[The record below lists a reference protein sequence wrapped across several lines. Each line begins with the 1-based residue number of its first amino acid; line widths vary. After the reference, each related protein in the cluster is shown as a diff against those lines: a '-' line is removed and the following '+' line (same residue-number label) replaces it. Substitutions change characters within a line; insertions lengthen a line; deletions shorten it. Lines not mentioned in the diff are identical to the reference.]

1 MKQYTIEDKNI
12 VIYTVSRLNREIRML
27 LEEAF
32 PNVWVEGEVSNL
44 ARPVSGHIYFSLK
57 DPSGVLNCV
66 MFRRCAGKLPFEL
79 EDGMKVLCRGKVSI
93 YDKRGQ
99 YQLYVET
106 LEPRGM
112 GGLQIAFEQLK
123 RKLAAEG
130 LFDEERKKSIPFL
143 PGRVGIVTSST
154 GAAIRDILNV
164 AGRRFPNTEILIRP
178 VRVQGEQASAEIAR
192 AVKELNEYNSS
203 LRKAGNLKREIALM
217 IVGRG
222 GGSLEDLWAFNEEE
236 VARAIAGSEI
246 PVISAVGHEV
256 DLTISDLVAD
266 MRAPTPS
273 AAAEMAF
280 PVKNELQE
288 KVSSLVRRISNN
300 LRARLQT
307 LEERLRS
314 LSGCYV
320 LKNPLNVFLQLEQR
334 LDEIASDLRRNMDDV
349 RRKKEKEFV
358 YSSARL
364 EMLSP
369 LSVLRRGYSITFKG
383 NRVLKDLNNVKK
395 DDRIT
400 VRLSEGLIK
409 SRVENVEKSPAEIS
423 GDGYGEEKS

>member
-334 LDEIASDLRRNMDDV
+334 LDEIASELRRNMDDV

>member
-44 ARPVSGHIYFSLK
+44 ARPASGHIYFSLK

-400 VRLSEGLIK
+400 VRLSEGMIK

>member
-400 VRLSEGLIK
+400 VRLSEGMIK